1 MESEKTNKSLRLFG
15 ILMKLHLLSINILLS
30 ISYILRLKT
39 IIKEKDS
46 IITNIIEYLKT
57 TEDDAYIDKI
67 QNILNEYNNN
77 IQDNQKG
84 SNLLNENISINKNNN
99 EESEEDNSI
108 NTALNTKLNKLAL
121 NDTANKYK
129 KKRTYMEMI
138 NGNSK
143 IVNNNK
149 DESSIKD
156 NILNSNEKT
165 KEIKKTPKNKI
176 YPKMLN
182 KDIDKHYYHLDN
194 KNNKWQFL
202 EMNGVK
208 KYYYFRCTTKGCKAF
223 AKIDRNDKEK
233 NFILTK
239 NHNINYY
246 NHTYYLKKLS
256 AEDLLKEKLTKE
268 EWDKDN
274 IRINLFR

>member
-1 MESEKTNKSLRLFG
+1 MESEKTHKSLRLLG

-30 ISYILRLKT
+30 ISYILGLKT
-39 IIKEKDS
+39 IIKEKES

-57 TEDDAYIDKI
+57 TEDDTYIDQI
-67 QNILNEYNNN
+67 QSILDEYNNN
-77 IQDNQKG
+77 IQDNQKRKIV
-84 SNLLNENISINKNNN
+84 LKENISLDKNNN

-108 NTALNTKLNKLAL
+108 NTALNSKLNKLAL
-121 NDTANKYK
+121 NDIGKKYK

-138 NGNSK
+138 NENSK
-143 IVNNNK
+143 IVNNNNE
-149 DESSIKD
+149 ESSIKD
-156 NILNSNEKT
+156 NIINSNEKP
-165 KEIKKTPKNKI
+165 KEIKKTRKNKI

-194 KNNKWQFL
+194 NNNEWQFL
-202 EMNGVK
+202 EINGVK
-208 KYYYFRCTTKGCKAF
+208 KYFYFRCTTKGCKAF
-223 AKIDRNDKEK
+223 AKIDRSDKEK

-256 AEDLLKEKLTKE
+256 AEDLLKEKITK
-268 EWDKDN
+268 
-274 IRINLFR
+274 